1 MNKLGR
7 ELIKSINN
15 ELLPFLKSTE
25 ENYIVDNIGNMLDNI
40 FRRLNIKFTGTV
52 ILGFSKQLA
61 NSMVTKINQNN
72 KKKFEQSV
80 GVDFGDVIRSE
91 RLDDFISLSIN
102 KNVSLIKSLPEQY
115 LKDVEVI
122 VNNGVMNGEHY
133 SEIAKK
139 ITAKVGSANSK
150 LKNRIKT
157 IARNEVQTI
166 NAQISLRRSEA
177 LGIKKGIY
185 LTSGDE
191 RVRPCHKELDGV
203 EYDLSK
209 GAWSKKCQKFI
220 QPGITDINCRCSFRP
235 VIEVD

>member
-1 MNKLGR
+1 MN
-7 ELIKSINN
+7 SINN

-25 ENYIVDNIGNMLDNI
+25 ENYVVDNIGNMLDNI
-40 FRRLNIKFTGTV
+40 FRRLNVKFTGTI

-80 GVDFGDVIRSE
+80 GVDFGSVIRSE
-91 RLDDFISLSIN
+91 RLDDFVDLSIN

-115 LKDVEVI
+115 LKDVEII
-122 VNNGVMNGEHY
+122 VNNAVASGERY

-139 ITAKVGSANSK
+139 ITSKVGSANSK